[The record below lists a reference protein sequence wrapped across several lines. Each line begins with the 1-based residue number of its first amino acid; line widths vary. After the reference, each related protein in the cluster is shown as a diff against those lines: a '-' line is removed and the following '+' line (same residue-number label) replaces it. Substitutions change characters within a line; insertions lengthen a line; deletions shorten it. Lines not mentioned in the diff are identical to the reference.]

1 MNTNQ
6 EEDNQKSS
14 KISDMAKI
22 LEGHMGDKA
31 HNRKENSVDVCGRD
45 DNRKIDVNNYNN
57 DIINIID
64 SQPVINKKKKKIRSF
79 SFDD

>member
-1 MNTNQ
+1 
-6 EEDNQKSS
+6 
-14 KISDMAKI
+14 MAKI
-22 LEGHMGDKA
+22 LEGHMGDKT